1 MAKIYQDTYEYF
13 KPNSKRVSLAVL
25 EPPEVTQHHDIVLLR
40 PVTLF
45 ISSLPGSHTA
55 TMPPQSIPWLVVHRV
70 QERQNFMRLR
80 GPRLPLVSANAILG
94 HLADIEEAL
103 LEPVRV
109 AGLEVLRQYA
119 IWLWDWTCLSTSVA

>member
-1 MAKIYQDTYEYF
+1 
-13 KPNSKRVSLAVL
+13 
-25 EPPEVTQHHDIVLLR
+25 
-40 PVTLF
+40 
-45 ISSLPGSHTA
+45 
-55 TMPPQSIPWLVVHRV
+55 MPPQSIPWLVVHRV

-94 HLADIEEAL
+94 HLADIEEAS

>member
-1 MAKIYQDTYEYF
+1 
-13 KPNSKRVSLAVL
+13 
-25 EPPEVTQHHDIVLLR
+25 
-40 PVTLF
+40 
-45 ISSLPGSHTA
+45 
-55 TMPPQSIPWLVVHRV
+55 MPPQSIPWLVVHRV
-70 QERQNFMRLR
+70 QERQNSMRLR

>member
-1 MAKIYQDTYEYF
+1 
-13 KPNSKRVSLAVL
+13 
-25 EPPEVTQHHDIVLLR
+25 
-40 PVTLF
+40 
-45 ISSLPGSHTA
+45 
-55 TMPPQSIPWLVVHRV
+55 
-70 QERQNFMRLR
+70 MRLC
-80 GPRLPLVSANAILG
+80 GPRLPLESANAILG